1 MLHRLGLGIIIT
13 SHNDLILCLHFK
25 VKVRIFVLIKE
36 LKLIIMIAANYSEF
50 RTRLKMFLDSVEDD
64 NETLII
70 KRKSGKGAV
79 MISLEEYNSIMETL
93 HLLSSKKNAD
103 RLYESIN
110 QMKTGKTIKPVLE
123 D

>member
-1 MLHRLGLGIIIT
+1 
-13 SHNDLILCLHFK
+13 
-25 VKVRIFVLIKE
+25 
-36 LKLIIMIAANYSEF
+36 MIAANYSEF
-50 RTRLKMFLDSVEDD
+50 RIGLKSYLDSVEDN

-79 MISLEEYNSIMETL
+79 MISLDEYNSIMETL

-110 QMKTGKTIKPVLE
+110 QMKSGKTVKPNL
-123 D
+123 DL